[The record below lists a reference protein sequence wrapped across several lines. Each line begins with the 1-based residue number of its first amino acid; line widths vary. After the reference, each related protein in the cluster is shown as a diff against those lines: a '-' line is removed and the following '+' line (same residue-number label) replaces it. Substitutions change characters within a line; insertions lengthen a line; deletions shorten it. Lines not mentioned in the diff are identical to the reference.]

1 MDQSDGGMMN
11 EDNQSMFF
19 GATNNA
25 DFVGGP
31 NNAEQS
37 YSNKVFIQ
45 NITLKSYFLRKM
57 LYIKTTMLN
66 LTILNVLGGWWFD
79 KLQEPTTYTGRT
91 FSI

>member
-45 NITLKSYFLRKM
+45 NITLKSYFLR
-57 LYIKTTMLN
+57 I
-66 LTILNVLGGWWFD
+66 
-79 KLQEPTTYTGRT
+79 E
-91 FSI
+91 

>member
-11 EDNQSMFF
+11 EDNQTMFF

-25 DFVGGP
+25 EFVGGP

-45 NITLKSYFLRKM
+45 NITLKKLFSLMQYL
-57 LYIKTTMLN
+57 KTTFLI
-66 LTILNVLGGWWFD
+66 LTISNVLGGWWFD
-79 KLQEPTTYTGRT
+79 KLQKPTTYTGRT

>member
-11 EDNQSMFF
+11 EDNQTMFF

-25 DFVGGP
+25 EFVGGP

-45 NITLKSYFLRKM
+45 NITLKKLFSLR
-57 LYIKTTMLN
+57 LN
-66 LTILNVLGGWWFD
+66 
-79 KLQEPTTYTGRT
+79 
-91 FSI
+91 SIWDWISNLVKICQRFCL

>member
-11 EDNQSMFF
+11 EDNQTMFF

-25 DFVGGP
+25 EFVGGP

-45 NITLKSYFLRKM
+45 NITLK
-57 LYIKTTMLN
+57 
-66 LTILNVLGGWWFD
+66 
-79 KLQEPTTYTGRT
+79 KL
-91 FSI
+91 FSILRT

>member
-11 EDNQSMFF
+11 EDNQTMFF

-25 DFVGGP
+25 EFVGGP

-45 NITLKSYFLRKM
+45 NITLKKLFSLNDAISKDYISYPN
-57 LYIKTTMLN
+57 YIECFRGM
-66 LTILNVLGGWWFD
+66 VV
-79 KLQEPTTYTGRT
+79 
-91 FSI
+91 

>member
-11 EDNQSMFF
+11 EDNQTMFF

-25 DFVGGP
+25 EFVGGP

-45 NITLKSYFLRKM
+45 NITLKKLFSLQNDAISKDYISYPK
-57 LYIKTTMLN
+57 YIECFRGM
-66 LTILNVLGGWWFD
+66 VV
-79 KLQEPTTYTGRT
+79 
-91 FSI
+91 